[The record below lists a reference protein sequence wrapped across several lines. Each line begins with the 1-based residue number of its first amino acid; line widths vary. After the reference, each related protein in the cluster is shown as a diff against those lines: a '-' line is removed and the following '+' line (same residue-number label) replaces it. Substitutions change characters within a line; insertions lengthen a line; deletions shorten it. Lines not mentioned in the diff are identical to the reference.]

1 MWGHSPV
8 MHTVTGHLG
17 QQTRQAIRPAA
28 EPLVF
33 AGTIGLV
40 EPARSGTLNIAVLFA
55 SSFGV
60 EDLCSRRFIRT
71 IAENLADRG
80 LTSLRFDYPGTGDA
94 LTETGTEPDFKSWA
108 DSLGLA
114 ADHLKRQSGCAKIV
128 IVAQGIGA
136 PVAAVAAPKISGLA
150 AMVLLAPVTSGRIH
164 VRELSAFLSISVEKL
179 SLRPEAEAEAI
190 AQVALPP
197 GVAAGLKT
205 IDLLKLEKPP
215 ADKMLVLARQER
227 TADTQL
233 VEHLQKLGADVTTKP
248 FEGYDRLTIN
258 PILAEVPQAIVRQV
272 ADWIA
277 ALAVPSESASRST
290 TQSSPVSHSGENY
303 RETPLR
309 FGRNNR
315 LFGITCDP
323 VEGPDA
329 TKAQV
334 LLLAAGYERHAGW
347 GSYSARLAR
356 DLARQGMST
365 LRFDCSNVADSPAVE
380 GHEGH
385 VIYTDI
391 QVTDVCEAV
400 DFLAGRSPAPVI
412 AAGRCTGAYLAFR
425 SCLRDPRLKGMVGIN
440 PEMFLWPENRPIVS
454 ALTEQTQTLKHYG
467 SRFFDL
473 KTLKKA
479 LRGEINLAR
488 KGRAVGSRLKQ
499 HAMRPLSKAIG
510 GVSTRERAVY
520 AAFADLQRRQVPVKI
535 LYSPGDIGLEE
546 HAHFFGRGQNRY
558 PAITTE
564 IVTGASHTFQHAHAR
579 AAYLDAIFALADA
592 VKT

>member
-1 MWGHSPV
+1 
-8 MHTVTGHLG
+8 MHTGISHQGHLD
-17 QQTRQAIRPAA
+17 QEARQVIRPAA

-33 AGTIGLV
+33 AGTIGLF
-40 EPARSGTLNIAVLFA
+40 EPSRSGAHNIAVLFA
-55 SSFGV
+55 GSFGV

-71 IAENLADRG
+71 IAEKLADQG
-80 LTSLRFDYPGTGDA
+80 VASLRFDYPGTGDA
-94 LTETGTEPDFKSWA
+94 LTQTGSEPDFNSWT
-108 DSLGLA
+108 DSFALA
-114 ADHLKRQSGCAKIV
+114 ADHLKRLSGCEKIV
-128 IVAQGIGA
+128 ITAQGVGA
-136 PVAAVAAPKISGLA
+136 PVAAVAAPKIPGLE

-179 SLRPEAEAEAI
+179 SLKPDAEAEAI
-190 AQVALPP
+190 AQVALPL

-215 ADKMLVLARQER
+215 AAKMLVLARQER
-227 TADTQL
+227 ATDTQL
-233 VEHLQKLGADVTTKP
+233 AEHLQRLGADVTTKP

-258 PILAEVPQAIVRQV
+258 PILAEVPRAVVEKV

-277 ALAVPSESASRST
+277 TLAAPSESASRST
-290 TQSSPVSHSGENY
+290 THPSPVSHSGENY

-315 LFGITCDP
+315 LFGIACDP
-323 VEGPDA
+323 AEGPDA

-334 LLLAAGYERHAGW
+334 LLLAAGYERQAGW

-356 DLARQGMST
+356 DLARAGLST

-391 QVTDVCEAV
+391 QVTDVSEAV
-400 DFLAGRSPAPVI
+400 DFLQSQSPAPII
-412 AAGRCTGAYLAFR
+412 AAGRCTGAYLAFQ

-488 KGRAVGSRLKQ
+488 KGKAVGSRLKQ
-499 HAMRPLSKAIG
+499 HAMRPLSKAVG
-510 GVSTRERAVY
+510 GVSARERAVY

-546 HAHFFGRGQNRY
+546 HAHFFGRGRNRY
-558 PAITTE
+558 PTITTRT
-564 IVTGASHTFQHAHAR
+564 VTGASHTFQHAHAR
-579 AAYLDAIFALADA
+579 AAYLEAICALADT
-592 VKT
+592 VKQKT

>member
-1 MWGHSPV
+1 
-8 MHTVTGHLG
+8 MHTVMGHLG
-17 QQTRQAIRPAA
+17 HPGQQARQAIRPAA

-33 AGTIGLV
+33 AGTVGLV
-40 EPARSGTLNIAVLFA
+40 EPSRTQTRDIAVLFA
-55 SSFGV
+55 GSFGV

-71 IAENLADRG
+71 IAENLADQG
-80 LTSLRFDYPGTGDA
+80 ITSLRFDYPGTGDA
-94 LTETGTEPDFKSWA
+94 LTQTGTEPDFNSWT

-114 ADHLKRQSGCAKIV
+114 ADHLKRQSGCERIV
-128 IVAQGIGA
+128 IVAQGMGA
-136 PVAAVAAPKISGLA
+136 PVAAVAAPTIPGLA
-150 AMVLLAPVTSGRIH
+150 AMVLLAPVTSGRSH
-164 VRELSAFLSISVEKL
+164 VRELAAFLSISVEKL
-179 SLRPEAEAEAI
+179 SLRPDAEAEAV

-215 ADKMLVLARQER
+215 ADKILVLARQER
-227 TADTQL
+227 AADTQL
-233 VEHLQKLGADVTTKP
+233 AEHLQSLGADVTTKP

-272 ADWIA
+272 TDWIA
-277 ALAVPSESASRST
+277 ALGSPCENKPTAASRST
-290 TQSSPVSHSGENY
+290 IRVSHAGEGY

-315 LFGITCDP
+315 VFGIACDP
-323 VEGPDA
+323 AEGPDP

-334 LLLAAGYERHAGW
+334 LLLAAGYERQAGW

-356 DLARQGMST
+356 DLARAGLST

-385 VIYTDI
+385 VIYTNI
-391 QVTDVCEAV
+391 QVTDVSEAV
-400 DFLAGRSPAPVI
+400 DFLESRSTAPII
-412 AAGRCTGAYLAFR
+412 AAGRCTGAYLAFQ
-425 SCLRDPRLKGMVGIN
+425 SCLRDARLKGMVGIN

-499 HAMRPLSKAIG
+499 HAMRPLSKAVG

-558 PAITTE
+558 PTISTE
-564 IVTGASHTFQHAHAR
+564 TVTGASHTFQHAHAR
-579 AAYLDAIFALADA
+579 AAYLEAIFALADV
-592 VKT
+592 VKQKT